1 MDCSL
6 PGYSVH
12 VIFQARILDWV
23 AISFFWGSSQSRN
36 WTHTSCVGRQVLYHY
51 HHPLSGKSCCVGKRQ
66 TGEQLYQRSSRI
78 GVKVLG
84 STTDFP
90 TWGFGKKKDWES
102 PMDLTLKASGI
113 WLQNFH
119 RAGETETLREHK
131 QNLVY
136 TRTQEKGAVSPQE
149 TDPDYPVSVQESLA
163 ETWVNCGLSQ
173 CQGHWPHLGATRETP
188 LVAQLVKKPPAM
200 HETWIQS
207 LIGKIPW
214 RRQSL
219 PTPVFWPGE
228 FHGLYSPWGCKES
241 DTAEW
246 LSPFF
251 NYLKVHLKM

>member
-1 MDCSL
+1 MT
-6 PGYSVH
+6 
-12 VIFQARILDWV
+12 
-23 AISFFWGSSQSRN
+23 WG
-36 WTHTSCVGRQVLYHY
+36 THTGLWNSLLEGTNR
-51 HHPLSGKSCCVGKRQ
+51 
-66 TGEQLYQRSSRI
+66 
-78 GVKVLG
+78 
-84 STTDFP
+84 
-90 TWGFGKKKDWES
+90 
-102 PMDLTLKASGI
+102 TL
-113 WLQNFH
+113 
-119 RAGETETLREHK
+119 
-131 QNLVY
+131 Y

-163 ETWVNCGLSQ
+163 ETWVDCGLSQ

-246 LSPFF
+246 LSLS
-251 NYLKVHLKM
+251 YLMSNQLKWFRVLYSGRKFIRGTF